1 MKIRESGMPEEDY
14 WNSFFDAELLIET
27 LVASRLER
35 GDVVE
40 FGSGYGTFT
49 VPLAKKISGIVYGF
63 DIETD
68 LVSLLD
74 KKCKRLCLANVQLET
89 RDFVEKGTGLLD
101 GSAAHAMIYNIL
113 HIENPV
119 ALLSE
124 AFRILKPDGAVS
136 VIHWRSDISTPRG
149 PSLNIRPTS
158 EQCQQ
163 WGKQAGFKYA
173 ETIDI
178 SIMAPYHYGICFYK
192 TEK

>member
-35 GDVVE
+35 GNVVE

-101 GSAAHAMIYNIL
+101 G
-113 HIENPV
+113 
-119 ALLSE
+119 
-124 AFRILKPDGAVS
+124 
-136 VIHWRSDISTPRG
+136 
-149 PSLNIRPTS
+149 
-158 EQCQQ
+158 
-163 WGKQAGFKYA
+163 
-173 ETIDI
+173 
-178 SIMAPYHYGICFYK
+178 
-192 TEK
+192 